1 MNPSNSF
8 EQKLLIVK
16 DKISASKTNSVI
28 RNRIKRID
36 LKKTREGL
44 LKDKTFLI
52 KDNIAIKDEPLT
64 CASSILESYISTSLL
79 FKTEKFLGSRPIE

>member
-1 MNPSNSF
+1 MNPSNSL

-36 LKKTREGL
+36 FKKTREGL

-64 CASSILESYISTSLL
+64 CASSILE
-79 FKTEKFLGSRPIE
+79 

>member
-1 MNPSNSF
+1 MNPSNSL
-8 EQKLLIVK
+8 EQKLLISK

-44 LKDKTFLI
+44 LKDKTS
-52 KDNIAIKDEPLT
+52 N
-64 CASSILESYISTSLL
+64 
-79 FKTEKFLGSRPIE
+79 